1 MVLIIGSIVV
11 IVSVVAGLAIGGG
24 SIMVLAHASEF
35 VTILG
40 ISLGVMIIAS
50 PISTLIGICQKTIVA
65 LKGGPFKKTA
75 YVEGLEM
82 LYRYFMLARKE
93 GLLALEG
100 HLTDIQQSSIAKE
113 YPSFLNN
120 PQAVSFFVDSL
131 RPLVDGRVKPDELQS
146 MVNNEIKGM
155 HKESHAPVD
164 ILHLVG
170 DSFPGIGICAAVLGI
185 ILTMGSIA
193 DGAEA
198 VGYKVAAA
206 LTGTFLGVFGA
217 YGFINPL
224 AILIATNNE
233 TEERYYAMM
242 GQAIVSFAKGLA
254 PLMAVEMGRRTL
266 LSAERPTADA
276 FEEQLKSV
284 KK

>member
-1 MVLIIGSIVV
+1 MW
-11 IVSVVAGLAIGGG
+11 
-24 SIMVLAHASEF
+24 
-35 VTILG
+35 ILW
-40 ISLGVMIIAS
+40 
-50 PISTLIGICQKTIVA
+50 C
-65 LKGGPFKKTA
+65 
-75 YVEGLEM
+75 
-82 LYRYFMLARKE
+82 
-93 GLLALEG
+93 
-100 HLTDIQQSSIAKE
+100 
-113 YPSFLNN
+113 
-120 PQAVSFFVDSL
+120 
-131 RPLVDGRVKPDELQS
+131 PLVDGRVKPDELQS

-217 YGFINPL
+217 AGLSTFSH
-224 AILIATNNE
+224 LIATNNE

-254 PLMAVEMGRRTL
+254 PPRGRDGTSNIVE
-266 LSAERPTADA
+266 
-276 FEEQLKSV
+276 F
-284 KK
+284 

>member
-1 MVLIIGSIVV
+1 MVLIIGSVVV
-11 IVSVVAGLAIGGG
+11 IVSVVAGLAIRGG

-50 PISTLIGICQKTIVA
+50 PISTLVGICKKTVVA

-75 YVEGLEM
+75 YIEGLEM

-242 GQAIVSFAKGLA
+242 GQAIVSFAKGHSSADGSRDGA
-254 PLMAVEMGRRTL
+254 PNIIE
-266 LSAERPTADA
+266 
-276 FEEQLKSV
+276 F
-284 KK
+284 

>member
-1 MVLIIGSIVV
+1 
-11 IVSVVAGLAIGGG
+11 
-24 SIMVLAHASEF
+24 
-35 VTILG
+35 
-40 ISLGVMIIAS
+40 
-50 PISTLIGICQKTIVA
+50 
-65 LKGGPFKKTA
+65 
-75 YVEGLEM
+75 M

-100 HLTDIQQSSIAKE
+100 HLMDIQQSSIAKE

-146 MVNNEIKGM
+146 MVNNEIKGI

-266 LSAERPTADA
+266 LSSERPTADD
-276 FEEQLKSV
+276 FEEQLKSF